1 MPHPDRQPTAPFPE
15 KVGKYELLLPI
26 GSGGM
31 ATVFLA
37 RSTGVGGFARDVA
50 LKLVHSHLRAD
61 EESKLHLLE
70 EAKLS
75 ARIRHPNV
83 VSVQEVDE
91 DPFGLF
97 LVMDYV
103 EGDTLAGLERAAKKA
118 NNPLNDRLIARLL
131 NDALLGLH
139 AAHELQD
146 ANGSPLGIV
155 HRDFTPQNILVSV
168 EGITRLS
175 DFGVA
180 KAADRAVRT
189 KTGLIKGK
197 IAYMAPEQARGHAID
212 RRVDVWAAG
221 VVAWELIA
229 RRRLYTSDD
238 EVATLLRIVTERPT
252 RLSEVL
258 PNVSP
263 SLDAAI
269 AWALEPD
276 LERRCPTAEA
286 LRAALEAAW
295 NEGAGMADVTELSEF
310 VRSAVGSKLIER
322 QASIHEMRSLRLRI
336 GEIARAAPDPN
347 DSNPSNDYPW
357 SSPSPATVRDG
368 SGEVSGNSATLPS
381 LPANHVPLTPP
392 ASSSVVVEPLTET
405 SAVLPAFVDRTPTRI
420 AWVMASLL
428 GVVAVLFGV
437 SQLTRGAP
445 EPQAESA
452 APGPPQADPPL
463 TVPPGSPA
471 GRAATSGSQVEPA
484 SESSERLSAANMADP
499 SLGSAESPSLED
511 STSAPP
517 DLVETEDTEKRKR
530 ARPRV
535 SSKAASK
542 PATGAR
548 AKALPPDSKPA
559 APRKPGLASSPYA
572 TQKSA
577 P

>member
-1 MPHPDRQPTAPFPE
+1 MPPVDRQPTAPFPE

-37 RSTGVGGFARDVA
+37 RATGVGGFARDVA
-50 LKLVHSHLRAD
+50 LKLVHSHLRTD

-118 NNPLNDRLIARLL
+118 GTPLSDRLIARLL

-139 AAHELQD
+139 AAHELRDQ
-146 ANGSPLGIV
+146 NGSPLGIV

-197 IAYMAPEQARGHAID
+197 IAYMAPEQARGHTID

-252 RLSEVL
+252 CLSEVV
-258 PNVSP
+258 PDVSP
-263 SLDAAI
+263 ALDRAI

-276 LERRCPTAEA
+276 LDRRCPTAED

-295 NEGAGMADVTELSEF
+295 NEQSGMADVTELAEF
-310 VRSAVGSKLIER
+310 VRGTVGNKLLER

-336 GEIARAAPDPN
+336 GEIARVVPDPN
-347 DSNPSNDYPW
+347 DSNPTNEYSP
-357 SSPSPATVRDG
+357 PSPPTPATNPERVSGDSATVQ
-368 SGEVSGNSATLPS
+368 SM
-381 LPANHVPLTPP
+381 PANHIPRAPQP
-392 ASSSVVVEPLTET
+392 SVAVTSFAEPLTET

-420 AWVMASLL
+420 AWVTASLL
-428 GVVAVLFGV
+428 GVAAILFALTQLSGSDGQDSDSGGAAERALEAQVPALSATQPSTAPPGAVVPVDPVVDGAA
-437 SQLTRGAP
+437 TRAAGN
-445 EPQAESA
+445 SA
-452 APGPPQADPPL
+452 A
-463 TVPPGSPA
+463 VN
-471 GRAATSGSQVEPA
+471 
-484 SESSERLSAANMADP
+484 SAAVNSAQTTSSGTTAPDP
-499 SLGSAESPSLED
+499 S
-511 STSAPP
+511 
-517 DLVETEDTEKRKR
+517 TEVPLPT
-530 ARPRV
+530 
-535 SSKAASK
+535 ASK
-542 PATGAR
+542 VK
-548 AKALPPDSKPA
+548 AKAKPRRA
-559 APRKPGLASSPYA
+559 APRSNRPKAVTGESKPTGSQKPGLASSPYA

>member
-118 NNPLNDRLIARLL
+118 GNPLNDRLIARLL

-139 AAHELQD
+139 AAHELCD
-146 ANGSPLGIV
+146 ERGAPLGIV

-168 EGITRLS
+168 EGITRLT

-197 IAYMAPEQARGHAID
+197 IAYMAPEQARGHKLD
-212 RRVDVWAAG
+212 RRCDVWAAG

-229 RRRLYTSDD
+229 RRRLYTSEDD
-238 EVATLLRIVTERPT
+238 VSTLLKIVTERPT
-252 RLSEVL
+252 RLREVA
-258 PNVSP
+258 PHVAP
-263 SLDAAI
+263 ELDEAV
-269 AWALEPD
+269 AWALE
-276 LERRCPTAEA
+276 
-286 LRAALEAAW
+286 
-295 NEGAGMADVTELSEF
+295 
-310 VRSAVGSKLIER
+310 
-322 QASIHEMRSLRLRI
+322 
-336 GEIARAAPDPN
+336 
-347 DSNPSNDYPW
+347 
-357 SSPSPATVRDG
+357 
-368 SGEVSGNSATLPS
+368 
-381 LPANHVPLTPP
+381 
-392 ASSSVVVEPLTET
+392 
-405 SAVLPAFVDRTPTRI
+405 
-420 AWVMASLL
+420 
-428 GVVAVLFGV
+428 
-437 SQLTRGAP
+437 
-445 EPQAESA
+445 
-452 APGPPQADPPL
+452 
-463 TVPPGSPA
+463 
-471 GRAATSGSQVEPA
+471 
-484 SESSERLSAANMADP
+484 
-499 SLGSAESPSLED
+499 
-511 STSAPP
+511 
-517 DLVETEDTEKRKR
+517 
-530 ARPRV
+530 
-535 SSKAASK
+535 
-542 PATGAR
+542 
-548 AKALPPDSKPA
+548 
-559 APRKPGLASSPYA
+559 
-572 TQKSA
+572 
-577 P
+577 